1 MAVLDIVDDPA
12 LLRRVRDL
20 GASLREQL
28 EALDGVREVR
38 GRGLMIGVGLEEGTD
53 AAQVAAAALDAGL
66 VINVPEPGSLRLLP
80 PLTIGSDEMELA
92 VTVIAESLA
101 AAPGEALGLSH

>member
-1 MAVLDIVDDPA
+1 
-12 LLRRVRDL
+12 
-20 GASLREQL
+20 
-28 EALDGVREVR
+28 
-38 GRGLMIGVGLEEGTD
+38 
-53 AAQVAAAALDAGL
+53 